1 MTKGV
6 LLFCFDTA
14 DVKYHMILERCVEL
28 IKKNLQLQITVVTNY
43 DTFKQIKPLGFI
55 NYKFVEPELGNTKL
69 GKEWRNV
76 DRHLAYELSPYDTT
90 MVMDIDY
97 LPFTDNLRQFLDT
110 DYDFLIPKHAHDLT
124 GRNTFDQRR
133 WSMIEM
139 VWATVFVFRKSN
151 KAKRIFD
158 TLKYVK
164 QYYHYFNEMYRIY
177 DKSFRND
184 YAFAIALQQA
194 NGFLDFDTLP
204 ITLST
209 LPPDCEVVKIS
220 DTGIAWKYQDQINY
234 TTDHDVHILNK
245 EFADV

>member
-14 DVKYHMILERCVEL
+14 DVMYHKILERCVEL

-76 DRHLAYELSPYDTT
+76 DRHLAYELSPYDIT

-110 DYDFLIPKHAHDLT
+110 DYDFLIPKHVHDLT

-133 WSMIEM
+133 WSMIDM
-139 VWATVFVFRKSN
+139 VWATVFVFRKGK

-234 TTDHDVHILNK
+234 TTDQDVHILNK